1 MIIVMED
8 YQGQKPKNELQERL
22 FKFAVNVIKL
32 IRLMPKSK
40 EYDVISYQLIKSSTS
55 GGANYD
61 EAQAAV
67 SKADFANK
75 IGISLKE
82 IRESNYWIRIL
93 VAITNDNEEWIK
105 MRHESYELMNIL
117 GSIYTKTSIQR

>member
-1 MIIVMED
+1 MGDFQE
-8 YQGQKPKNELQERL
+8 QKPKNELQERL
-22 FKFAVNVIKL
+22 FNFAVNVIKL
-32 IRLMPKSK
+32 FRLLPKGK

-55 GGANYD
+55 SGANYD

-82 IRESNYWIRIL
+82 MREIAMIGKLNRKG
-93 VAITNDNEEWIK
+93 NHD
-105 MRHESYELMNIL
+105 
-117 GSIYTKTSIQR
+117 